1 MESTPDQD
9 EGATRQGSP
18 RHVFISAS
26 FLHREFRAVPPEVMQ
41 SAIFFFGS
49 KRSWGMY
56 SAVRPPPPLARQQ
69 AHHIFTP
76 FDEVF
81 PENERERKESL
92 RQPTRYYAFP
102 EDFKQLI
109 LEKEKVGLLYW
120 LKPDQDYRKVSAF
133 LEQIVDPVTGQL
145 YAPLILDEQWWKQ
158 TYDRSMARSCPPPD
172 SFRVIHNYKLGDH
185 DYAPTM
191 ELLVQSNH
199 NLIPV
204 LSWSDH
210 AKK

>member
-1 MESTPDQD
+1 
-9 EGATRQGSP
+9 
-18 RHVFISAS
+18 
-26 FLHREFRAVPPEVMQ
+26 
-41 SAIFFFGS
+41 
-49 KRSWGMY
+49 MY
-56 SAVRPPPPLARQQ
+56 SAVRPPPLGQTTGSPYL
-69 AHHIFTP
+69 HP

-109 LEKEKVGLLYW
+109 LEKEKAGLLYW

-191 ELLVQSNH
+191 ELLVQSNP